1 MELSIDSPETWM
13 YVECP
18 AYIYIIYIRKK
29 FNISKYITAAAGDD
43 RPFRT
48 P

>member
-1 MELSIDSPETWM
+1 MDWESLVLIRLRRKRGYMLS
-13 YVECP
+13 VR
-18 AYIYIIYIRKK
+18 YIYEKK